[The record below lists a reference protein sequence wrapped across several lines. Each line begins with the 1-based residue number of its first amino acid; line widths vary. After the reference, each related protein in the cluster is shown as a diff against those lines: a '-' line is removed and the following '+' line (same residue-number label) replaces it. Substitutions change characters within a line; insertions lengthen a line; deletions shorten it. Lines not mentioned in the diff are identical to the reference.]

1 MKQIVLLACALC
13 SLNVVAQEREVRSLN
28 HDWQFVRAGL
38 NETVDVNTIFSS
50 SKQIEEIDV
59 PHDFQISQ
67 QWVAPDANERADNSD
82 VAANVK
88 SRLSARGFKEMGQG
102 IYKKVFVPE
111 MALKGKRVLLDFEGI
126 MYVGDVYLN
135 GEHVGGTDYGYLG
148 FEIDVTKKLRYGE
161 ENEIVVVSSTM
172 NPLNSRWYTGG
183 GLYRDVN
190 MIVTHPQLYFG
201 RHALKISTRENKYVD
216 IQAEIG
222 YYLSKSKET
231 LKVSVVIF
239 DAEGNEVAKS
249 DNMLEMRRDRKL
261 YEFSLSPMTIE
272 NAKLWSCETPHLY
285 TVEVTLYDAEGKA
298 CDKVT
303 ERFGMRTIEF
313 NSKEGFKLNG
323 EKVLL
328 KGIANHHTLG
338 ALGAAAYPRAIEKRI
353 AMLKE
358 WGFNHIRTS
367 HNPYSDDMLD
377 ICDEYGILVV
387 NELYDKW
394 TTQNSGGRVDW
405 LTLWQKDIPE
415 WVKRDRNHPS
425 VVMWSLGNELQQIWD
440 LPFRDHGITIYNM
453 QKTLLERYDDTR
465 KVTVAMHPR
474 YRDMDNADL
483 PHPLARETDIAS
495 YNYRYMYFPGD
506 GERYPNMI
514 FYQSEANTTGLPGN
528 FFEMDRDKVVGLAY
542 WGFIDYLGESHGWPR
557 KGWCD
562 GVFDISLEPK
572 PNAYLVRSMF
582 KPEEPIVHIGII
594 DSKADNKEWNGIVFS
609 NDGMSDHWN
618 RVEGTKCSMNI
629 FTNAEEVELFVNGKS
644 LGVKKNPAEPKSRN
658 KIHWKDVE
666 YHKGYIEAVARNNG
680 KVVARH
686 KIETTGKATKLKV
699 TADDIEWKVDGK
711 DLQHVRVVAVD
722 SKGRRVNI
730 ASDEIRFE
738 VEGDAEIIAVTNG
751 DNTSEEL
758 NCQTHRRLW
767 NGSCMAIIRSGLKG
781 GPVKLKVM
789 SDNYKTQTIELRK

>member
-1 MKQIVLLACALC
+1 MKRVLLSMCALC
-13 SLNVVAQEREVRSLN
+13 SLSLFAQGREVRSLN
-28 HDWQFVRAGL
+28 DGWQFVRVGL
-38 NETVDVNTIFSS
+38 NEKVDVKSVFSS
-50 SKQIEEIDV
+50 AEVKTVDV
-59 PHDFQISQ
+59 PHDFQIEQ
-67 QWVAPDANERADNSD
+67 DWVAPEANEKADNSD

-102 IYKKVFVPE
+102 VYKKVIVPE
-111 MALKGKRVLLDFEGI
+111 ASLKGKRVLLDFEGI

-135 GEHVGGTDYGYLG
+135 GQRVGGTDYGYLG
-148 FEIDVTKKLRYGE
+148 FEIDVTKLLRYGE

-172 NPLNSRWYTGG
+172 NPINSRWYTGG

-190 MIVTHPQLYFG
+190 MVVTHPQLHFG
-201 RHALKISTRENKYVD
+201 RHALKVTTRENKYVD

-222 YYLSKSKET
+222 YYIPKSTENV
-231 LKVSVVIF
+231 KVTVSITD
-239 DAEGNEVAKS
+239 DAGNEVVKV
-249 DNMLEMRRDRKL
+249 DNQLTLRRDRKL
-261 YEFSLSPMTIE
+261 YEFALEPITID

-285 TVEVTLYDAEGKA
+285 TAKVTLHDAEGNVV
-298 CDKVT
+298 DELNET
-303 ERFGMRTIEF
+303 FGMRTIEYSPEF
-313 NSKEGFKLNG
+313 GFKLNG

-377 ICDEYGILVV
+377 LCDRYGILVV
-387 NELYDKW
+387 DELYDKW

-425 VVMWSLGNELQQIWD
+425 VIMWSLGNELQQIWD
-440 LPFRDHGITIYNM
+440 LPYRDHGITIYNM
-453 QKTLLERYDDTR
+453 QKTLLKRFDDTR
-465 KVTVAMHPR
+465 LVTVAMHPR

-483 PHPLARETDIAS
+483 PHPLARETDVAS

-542 WGFIDYLGESHGWPR
+542 WGFIDYLGESHGWPK
-557 KGWCD
+557 KGWSD

-609 NDGMSDHWN
+609 NDGLSDHWN
-618 RVEGTKCSMNI
+618 RIEGTKCSMNI

-658 KIHWKDVE
+658 KIRWNDVE
-666 YHKGYIEAVARNNG
+666 YKKGYIEAVARTNG

-686 KIETTGKATKLKV
+686 KIETTGEAKKLKV
-699 TADDIEWKVDGK
+699 TPDAIDWKADGM
-711 DLQHVRVVAVD
+711 DLQHVRVEAVD

-730 ASDEIRFE
+730 ASDVVRFE
-738 VEGDAEIIAVTNG
+738 VEGDARIVAVTNG

-758 NCQTHRRLW
+758 SNQNHRRLW
-767 NGSCMAIIRSGLKG
+767 NGSCMVILRAGKKG

-789 SDNYKTQTIELRK
+789 SDKYKTQTIELRK

>member
-1 MKQIVLLACALC
+1 MKRVLLSMCALC
-13 SLNVVAQEREVRSLN
+13 SLSLFAQGREVRSLN
-28 HDWQFVRAGL
+28 DGWQFVRVGL
-38 NETVDVNTIFSS
+38 NEKVDVKSVFSS
-50 SKQIEEIDV
+50 AEVKTVDV
-59 PHDFQISQ
+59 PHDFQIEQ
-67 QWVAPDANERADNSD
+67 DWVAPEANEKADNSD

-102 IYKKVFVPE
+102 VYKKVIVPE
-111 MALKGKRVLLDFEGI
+111 ASLKGKRVLLDFEGI

-135 GEHVGGTDYGYLG
+135 GQRVGGTDYGYLG
-148 FEIDVTKKLRYGE
+148 FEIDVTKLLRYGE

-172 NPLNSRWYTGG
+172 NPINSRWYTGG

-190 MIVTHPQLYFG
+190 MVVTNSQLHFG
-201 RHALKISTRENKYVD
+201 RHALKVTTRENKYVD

-222 YYLSKSKET
+222 YYVPKTTENV
-231 LKVSVVIF
+231 KVTVVIT
-239 DAEGNEVAKS
+239 DDTGNEVAKV
-249 DNMLEMRRDRKL
+249 DNQLTLRRDRKL
-261 YEFSLSPMTIE
+261 YEFALAPITLD

-285 TVEVTLYDAEGKA
+285 TAKVTLHDAEGNVV
-298 CDKVT
+298 DELNET
-303 ERFGMRTIEF
+303 FGMRTIEYSPEF
-313 NSKEGFKLNG
+313 GFKLNG

-377 ICDEYGILVV
+377 LCDRYGILVV
-387 NELYDKW
+387 DELYDKW

-425 VVMWSLGNELQQIWD
+425 VIMWSLGNELQQIWD
-440 LPFRDHGITIYNM
+440 LPYRDHGITIYNM
-453 QKTLLERYDDTR
+453 QKTLLKRFDDTR
-465 KVTVAMHPR
+465 LVTVAMHPR

-483 PHPLARETDIAS
+483 PHPLARETDVAS

-542 WGFIDYLGESHGWPR
+542 WGFIDYLGESHGWPK
-557 KGWCD
+557 KGWSD

-609 NDGMSDHWN
+609 NDGLSDHWN
-618 RVEGTKCSMNI
+618 RIEGTKCSMNI

-658 KIHWKDVE
+658 KIRWNDVE
-666 YHKGYIEAVARNNG
+666 YKKGYIEAVARTNG

-686 KIETTGKATKLKV
+686 KIETTGEAKKLKV
-699 TADDIEWKVDGK
+699 TPDAIDWKADGM
-711 DLQHVRVVAVD
+711 DLQHVRVEAVD

-730 ASDEIRFE
+730 ASDVVRFE
-738 VEGDAEIIAVTNG
+738 VEGDARIVAVTNG

-758 NCQTHRRLW
+758 SNQNHRRLW
-767 NGSCMAIIRSGLKG
+767 NGSCMVILRAGKKG

-789 SDNYKTQTIELRK
+789 SDKYKTQTIELRK

>member
-1 MKQIVLLACALC
+1 MKRVLLSMCALC
-13 SLNVVAQEREVRSLN
+13 SLSLFAQGREVRSLN
-28 HDWQFVRAGL
+28 DGWQFVRVGL
-38 NETVDVNTIFSS
+38 NEKVDVKSVFSS
-50 SKQIEEIDV
+50 AEVKTVDV
-59 PHDFQISQ
+59 PHDFQIEQ
-67 QWVAPDANERADNSD
+67 DWVAPEANEKADNSD

-102 IYKKVFVPE
+102 VYKKVIVPE
-111 MALKGKRVLLDFEGI
+111 ASLKGKRVLLDFEGI

-135 GEHVGGTDYGYLG
+135 GQRVGGTDYGYLG
-148 FEIDVTKKLRYGE
+148 FEIDVTKLLRYGE

-172 NPLNSRWYTGG
+172 NPINSRWYTGG

-190 MIVTHPQLYFG
+190 MVVTHPQLHFG
-201 RHALKISTRENKYVD
+201 RHALKITTRENKYVD

-222 YYLSKSKET
+222 YYIPKSTENV
-231 LKVSVVIF
+231 KVTVSITD
-239 DAEGNEVAKS
+239 DAGNEVVKV
-249 DNMLEMRRDRKL
+249 DNQLTLRRDRKL
-261 YEFSLSPMTIE
+261 YEFALEPITID

-285 TVEVTLYDAEGKA
+285 TAKVTLHDAEGNVV
-298 CDKVT
+298 DELNET
-303 ERFGMRTIEF
+303 FGMRTIEYSPEF
-313 NSKEGFKLNG
+313 GFKLNG

-328 KGIANHHTLG
+328 KGIANHHSLG

-353 AMLKE
+353 VMLKE

-377 ICDEYGILVV
+377 LCDRYGILVV
-387 NELYDKW
+387 DELYDKW

-425 VVMWSLGNELQQIWD
+425 VIMWSLGNELQQIWD
-440 LPFRDHGITIYNM
+440 LPYRDHGITIYNM
-453 QKTLLERYDDTR
+453 QKTLLKRFDDTR
-465 KVTVAMHPR
+465 LVTVAMHPR

-483 PHPLARETDIAS
+483 PHPLARETDVAS

-542 WGFIDYLGESHGWPR
+542 WGFIDYLGESHGWPK
-557 KGWCD
+557 KGWSD

-609 NDGMSDHWN
+609 NDGLSDHWN
-618 RVEGTKCSMNI
+618 RIEGTKCSMNI

-658 KIHWKDVE
+658 KIRWNDVE
-666 YHKGYIEAVARNNG
+666 YKKGYIEAVARTNG

-686 KIETTGKATKLKV
+686 KIETTGEAKKLKV
-699 TADDIEWKVDGK
+699 TPDAIDWKADGM
-711 DLQHVRVVAVD
+711 DLQHVRVEAVD

-730 ASDEIRFE
+730 ASDVVRFE
-738 VEGDAEIIAVTNG
+738 VEGDARIVAVTNG

-758 NCQTHRRLW
+758 SNQNHRRLW
-767 NGSCMAIIRSGLKG
+767 NGSCMVILRAGKKG

-789 SDNYKTQTIELRK
+789 SDKYKTQTIELRK

>member
-1 MKQIVLLACALC
+1 MKRVLLSMCALC
-13 SLNVVAQEREVRSLN
+13 SLSLFAQGREVRSLN
-28 HDWQFVRAGL
+28 DGWQFVRVGL
-38 NETVDVNTIFSS
+38 NEKVDVKSVFSS
-50 SKQIEEIDV
+50 AEVKTVDV
-59 PHDFQISQ
+59 PHDFQIEQ
-67 QWVAPDANERADNSD
+67 DWVAPEANEKADNSD

-102 IYKKVFVPE
+102 VYKKVIVPE
-111 MALKGKRVLLDFEGI
+111 ASLKGKRVLLDFEGI

-135 GEHVGGTDYGYLG
+135 GQRVGGTDYGYLG
-148 FEIDVTKKLRYGE
+148 FEIDVTKLLRYGE

-172 NPLNSRWYTGG
+172 NPINSRWYTGG

-190 MIVTHPQLYFG
+190 MVVTHPQLHFG
-201 RHALKISTRENKYVD
+201 RHALKITTRENKYVD

-222 YYLSKSKET
+222 YYIPKSTENV
-231 LKVSVVIF
+231 KVTVSITD
-239 DAEGNEVAKS
+239 DAGNEVVKV
-249 DNMLEMRRDRKL
+249 DNQLTLRRDRKL
-261 YEFSLSPMTIE
+261 YEFALEPITID

-285 TVEVTLYDAEGKA
+285 TAKVTLHDAEGNVV
-298 CDKVT
+298 DELNET
-303 ERFGMRTIEF
+303 FGMRTIEYSPEF
-313 NSKEGFKLNG
+313 GFKLNG

-328 KGIANHHTLG
+328 KGIANHHSLG
-338 ALGAAAYPRAIEKRI
+338 ALGATAYPRAIEKRI
-353 AMLKE
+353 VMLKE

-377 ICDEYGILVV
+377 LCDRYGILVV
-387 NELYDKW
+387 DELYDKW

-425 VVMWSLGNELQQIWD
+425 VIMWSLGNELQQIWD
-440 LPFRDHGITIYNM
+440 LPYRDHGITIYNM
-453 QKTLLERYDDTR
+453 QKTLLKRFDDTR
-465 KVTVAMHPR
+465 LVTVAMHPR

-483 PHPLARETDIAS
+483 PHPLARETDVAS

-542 WGFIDYLGESHGWPR
+542 WGFIDYLGESHGWPK
-557 KGWCD
+557 KGWSD

-609 NDGMSDHWN
+609 NDGLSDHWN
-618 RVEGTKCSMNI
+618 RIEGTKCSMNI

-658 KIHWKDVE
+658 KIRWNDVE
-666 YHKGYIEAVARNNG
+666 YKKGYIEAVARTNG

-686 KIETTGKATKLKV
+686 KIETTGEAKKLKV
-699 TADDIEWKVDGK
+699 TPDAIDWKADGM
-711 DLQHVRVVAVD
+711 DLQHVRVEAVD

-730 ASDEIRFE
+730 ASDVVRFE
-738 VEGDAEIIAVTNG
+738 VEGDARIVAVTNG

-758 NCQTHRRLW
+758 SNQNHRRLW
-767 NGSCMAIIRSGLKG
+767 NGSCMVILRAGKKG

-789 SDNYKTQTIELRK
+789 SDKYKTQTIELRK

>member
-1 MKQIVLLACALC
+1 MKRVLLSMCALC
-13 SLNVVAQEREVRSLN
+13 SLSLFAQGREVRSLN
-28 HDWQFVRAGL
+28 DGWQFVRVGL
-38 NETVDVNTIFSS
+38 NEKVDVKSVFSS
-50 SKQIEEIDV
+50 AEVKTVDV
-59 PHDFQISQ
+59 PHDFQIEQ
-67 QWVAPDANERADNSD
+67 DWVAPEANEKADNSD

-102 IYKKVFVPE
+102 VYKKVIVPE
-111 MALKGKRVLLDFEGI
+111 ASLKGKRVLLDFEGI

-135 GEHVGGTDYGYLG
+135 GQRVGGTDYGYLG
-148 FEIDVTKKLRYGE
+148 FEIDVTKLLRYGE

-172 NPLNSRWYTGG
+172 NPINSRWYTGG

-190 MIVTHPQLYFG
+190 MVVTHPQLHFG
-201 RHALKISTRENKYVD
+201 RHALKITTRENKYVD

-222 YYLSKSKET
+222 YYISKSTENV
-231 LKVSVVIF
+231 KVTVSITD
-239 DAEGNEVAKS
+239 DAGNEVVKV
-249 DNMLEMRRDRKL
+249 DNQLTLRRDRKL
-261 YEFSLSPMTIE
+261 YEFALEPITID

-285 TVEVTLYDAEGKA
+285 TAKVTLHDAEGNVV
-298 CDKVT
+298 DELNET
-303 ERFGMRTIEF
+303 FGMRTIEYSPEF
-313 NSKEGFKLNG
+313 GFKLNG

-328 KGIANHHTLG
+328 KGIANHHSLG

-353 AMLKE
+353 VMLKE

-377 ICDEYGILVV
+377 LCDRYGILVV
-387 NELYDKW
+387 DELYDKW

-425 VVMWSLGNELQQIWD
+425 VIMWSLGNELQQIWD
-440 LPFRDHGITIYNM
+440 LPYRDHGITIYNM
-453 QKTLLERYDDTR
+453 QKTLLKRFDDTR
-465 KVTVAMHPR
+465 LVTVAMHPR

-483 PHPLARETDIAS
+483 PHPLARETDVAS

-542 WGFIDYLGESHGWPR
+542 WGFIDYLGESHGWPK
-557 KGWCD
+557 KGWSD

-609 NDGMSDHWN
+609 NDGLSDHWN
-618 RVEGTKCSMNI
+618 RIEGTKCSMNI

-658 KIHWKDVE
+658 KIRWNDVE
-666 YHKGYIEAVARNNG
+666 YKKGYIEAVARTNG

-686 KIETTGKATKLKV
+686 KIETTGEAKKLKV
-699 TADDIEWKVDGK
+699 TPDAIDWKADGM
-711 DLQHVRVVAVD
+711 DLQHVRVEAVD

-730 ASDEIRFE
+730 ASDVVRFE
-738 VEGDAEIIAVTNG
+738 VEGDARIVAVTNG

-758 NCQTHRRLW
+758 SNQNHRRLW
-767 NGSCMAIIRSGLKG
+767 NGSCMVILRAGKKG

-789 SDNYKTQTIELRK
+789 SDKYKTQTIELRK